1 MLKFRNINASPSDP
15 VEQWGVEGI
24 LCAFERGSVDD
35 WRKIWKGAYVD
46 KSKIVI
52 DNVKEALQM
61 LNEGDLGYAI
71 SRIFTATSRRSTA
84 DYGHSPL

>member
-1 MLKFRNINASPSDP
+1 MLKFRNINANPNDP

-35 WRKIWKGAYVD
+35 WRKIWKSVYAD

-52 DNVKEALQM
+52 DNVKEAIQM
-61 LNEGDLGYAI
+61 LNKGDLGYAI
-71 SRIFTATSRRSTA
+71 SRIFTINS
-84 DYGHSPL
+84 